1 MIKKIY
7 DKHRGKYG
15 YLRVTIE
22 LNNIGYKINKKKVQR
37 IMQENL
43 LFARPKKRKFHSFQG
58 VVGKICD
65 NVINRDFRA
74 KMPNQKLGT
83 DVSEFNIK
91 GEKVYFAPLI
101 DFYTREILGY
111 NISRSPNIKQQ
122 INMLD
127 DATKK
132 HGDKIKYAIIHSD
145 QGTVYQCIA
154 YQKYL
159 KDLNVIQSMSR
170 RGNCLDNSP
179 TENLFGR
186 VKTELFYDLEYE
198 FENAKQFIF
207 ELKKFIKYYNEERIV
222 LKLKTSPTKF
232 RKNYRYLPMV
242 LV

>member
-74 KMPNQKLGT
+74 KMPYQKLGT